1 MATIMLNGKRYEC
14 FAPRRC
20 DNGPYPQTVDAFTR
34 AKDRMY
40 PVRSHKV
47 RYELYKILRG
57 ENDNYHR

>member
-14 FAPRRC
+14 FAPRKALT
-20 DNGPYPQTVDAFTR
+20 GPYPQTVDAFAR
-34 AKDRMY
+34 AKGRMY

-57 ENDNYHR
+57 GKED